1 MAEPFGGSV
10 TTATREDVLETA
22 LRYFVQ
28 RDLMNAATY
37 LEPVGW
43 TPMTIE
49 FACRLRELNR
59 LCGLWGEEPEVIRRV
74 LDEPAQ

>member
-1 MAEPFGGSV
+1 MAETFAPGG

-37 LEPVGW
+37 REPVGW
-43 TPMTIE
+43 TPMTVE
-49 FACRLRELNR
+49 FAMRLRELNR
-59 LCGLWGEEPEVIRRV
+59 ECGLWSEEPELLRRV
-74 LDEPAQ
+74 LDEPPP